1 MVHVQYIEKLL
12 SKISYDTKVKKSDI
26 SYLNEKVSRRY
37 HYGERHMNTRKIGGI
52 NEEKS
57 VIYLKQNSFQVI
69 RQNYRCKA
77 GEIDIIAVKE
87 NILRFI
93 EVKYRKND
101 LYGTPLE
108 AITTQKQKKIMRA
121 ASWFLMENPQFQ
133 NMQCSFDV
141 MAVTDNQIEYIFNSF
156 GVM

>member
-1 MVHVQYIEKLL
+1 
-12 SKISYDTKVKKSDI
+12 
-26 SYLNEKVSRRY
+26 
-37 HYGERHMNTRKIGGI
+37 MNTRKIGGI

-57 VIYLKQNSFQVI
+57 VMYLKQNNFQI
-69 RQNYRCKA
+69 IKQNYQCKI
-77 GEIDIIAVKE
+77 GEIDIIAIKE

-108 AITTQKQKKIMRA
+108 AINIRKQKKLIRT
-121 ASWFLMENPQFQ
+121 ASWFLNENRQYE

-141 MAVTDNQIEYIFNSF
+141 MAVTDNNIKYIFNSF
-156 GVM
+156 GAM